1 MGAFLEASAFGAIA
15 AGAGAALVFA
25 FLLSWGL
32 DKAFLRRLVRDRI
45 ACIAYG
51 CVLAFLLLMGGTT
64 WLLTATGDYY
74 GRPIIIPPLGIAIAF
89 LIGVALAGAARMA
102 IYSRYEGNLDEAIVF
117 DPDYNDLSLYDHEVN
132 AADDEHGHKNYF
144 VRHWVGNLPL
154 PISYWVNGALLP
166 SLILFLAEL
175 AARQV
180 KATWASLQSLA
191 IVALLYLVVST
202 IVSVWSSVGIWRSA
216 YWHRRRGGSPGW
228 GFAARALV
236 LLGAAGL
243 LYRAGDLALQ
253 AREWER
259 LAVGEDS
266 LGAIASMKV
275 SADGRELAVRG
286 TLSEG
291 AADRFERL
299 LAASP
304 NVQNVVLDSR
314 GGRMFEAERMAT
326 AVRKRGLDTRVD
338 DMCMSACTS
347 VLLAGRER
355 TASQTAQIGFHQPA
369 FPGLSA
375 AEMRSAIEETRA
387 QYLAA
392 GVDEA
397 FVWRAMA
404 TPASDIWVPAP
415 DELVAAH
422 VLTDTEIVVGGTRG
436 GGAHGRHPPIDPALQ
451 TQLRML
457 AARFNA
463 TGPVR
468 TDAVTTIDRIDVNG
482 TIVTRYY
489 TLRVPR
495 GYRMSRPKLAVALRR
510 QICSDPGLAR
520 MIGEGVTLVES
531 FRDGAGKPIFSDR
544 VTDCSGF

>member
-1 MGAFLEASAFGAIA
+1 METLWGTPTFGAMAAA
-15 AGAGAALVFA
+15 AGIALLFA

-51 CVLAFLLLMGGTT
+51 CAAAFLLLMGGGT
-64 WLLTATGDYY
+64 WLLTATSGFE
-74 GRPIIIPPLGIAIAF
+74 GKPIIVPPVGFAIAF
-89 LIGVALAGAARMA
+89 LLGVALAGAARMA

-117 DPDYNDLSLYDHEVN
+117 DPDYSDLSLYDHEVL
-132 AADDEHGHKNYF
+132 AWDDKHGHKNYF
-144 VRHWVGNLPL
+144 VRHWVGHLPL
-154 PISYWVNGALLP
+154 PLSYWVNGALLP
-166 SLILFLAEL
+166 ALILFLVEL
-175 AARQV
+175 GAREV
-180 KATWASLQSLA
+180 KATWASLQTLA
-191 IVALLYLVVST
+191 IVALVYLAVST
-202 IVSVWSSVGIWRSA
+202 ILSVWSSVGIWRSA

-243 LYRAGDLALQ
+243 LYRAGDFALQ
-253 AREWER
+253 AGELEE
-259 LAVGEDS
+259 LALGKDS
-266 LGAIASMKV
+266 LGAVASMQV
-275 SADGRELAVRG
+275 SPDGHELAVRG

-291 AADRFERL
+291 AAERFEKL

-304 NVQNVVLDSR
+304 NVRNVVLNSR
-314 GGRMFEAERMAT
+314 GGRMFEAERMA
-326 AVRKRGLDTRVD
+326 AAIRKRGLDTRVD

-369 FPGLSA
+369 FPGLSR
-375 AEMRSAIEETRA
+375 AEMQGAIEDTRA

-404 TPASDIWVPAP
+404 TPASDIWVPTP

-436 GGAHGRHPPIDPALQ
+436 GAHARRPAADPALQ
-451 TQLRML
+451 AQLRML

-468 TDAVTTIDRIDVNG
+468 TDAVTTIDRIEVQG

-489 TLRVPR
+489 TLRLPP

-510 QICSDPGLAR
+510 EVCSDPGLAR

-531 FRDGAGKPIFSDR
+531 FRDGAGKPIFNDR